1 MNISK
6 NIIKYEDNK
15 FTLPYVKKEYIE
27 NMEGVDKFDQ
37 FSNYYNFNHKSKY
50 FRWYMKIFFH
60 FIEISINN
68 SYILYK
74 KLINS
79 KITNLKFR
87 KQLSKELISDYL
99 TIKKDKSKREKYF
112 KDCKL
117 VKINVKKRC
126 VFNNYRND
134 KKTSFICETYGI
146 NL

>member
-1 MNISK
+1 
-6 NIIKYEDNK
+6 
-15 FTLPYVKKEYIE
+15 
-27 NMEGVDKFDQ
+27 MEGVDKFDQ

-74 KLINS
+74 KVINS
-79 KITNLKFR
+79 KTTNLKFR